1 MQGMCSASSKAASER
16 LDQKYDQAAPG
27 WADKMR
33 LLGYF
38 DAYLGFLSSDL
49 QVGLGKNALDIGCG
63 TGAFAEARAVV
74 QPDGQI
80 TLLEPSARML
90 QLARSALQRRGSD
103 PVPVQSRLEE
113 FQPDAPFDCLLAAH
127 VLEHCLDPV
136 AALRRMRE
144 LVEPGTS
151 LWLVVSK
158 PHWCNAIIWF
168 QWRHR
173 TYRPEVVAD
182 FLAHAGW
189 DLQAQHSFPTG
200 PPSRTSRGYR
210 AVAI

>member
-1 MQGMCSASSKAASER
+1 MCSVSSKAGPDR

-38 DAYLGFLSSDL
+38 DAYLGFLSSDP
-49 QVGLGKNALDIGCG
+49 QVELGRNALDIGCG
-63 TGAFAEARAVV
+63 TGAFAEARAVIRREGHV
-74 QPDGQI
+74 

-90 QLARSALQRRGSD
+90 QLAGSALQRRGGNAET
-103 PVPVQSRLEE
+103 VQSRLEE
-113 FQPDAPFDCLLAAH
+113 FHPASRFDCLLAAH
-127 VLEHCLDPV
+127 VLEHCVDPTD
-136 AALRRMRE
+136 ALRRMRD
-144 LVEPGTS
+144 LAEPGAT

-158 PHWCNAIIWF
+158 PHWCNVIIWF

-173 TYRPEVVAD
+173 TYRPDIVAEM
-182 FLAHAGW
+182 LARSGW
-189 DLQAQHSFPTG
+189 DLQAEHGFPTG

-210 AVAI
+210 AIAI

>member
-1 MQGMCSASSKAASER
+1 MCSASSKATGH
-16 LDQKYDQAAPG
+16 LDRKYDKAAPG

-38 DAYLGFLSSDL
+38 DAYLGFLSSAPQADL
-49 QVGLGKNALDIGCG
+49 GLNALDIGCG

-74 QPDGQI
+74 QPNGRI

-90 QLARSALQRRGSD
+90 QLAQSALQHRGIAAD
-103 PVPVQSRLEE
+103 TVQTRLEE
-113 FQPDAPFDCLLAAH
+113 FQPPSRFNCLLAAH
-127 VLEHCLDPV
+127 VLEHCADPV
-136 AALRRMRE
+136 AALRRMRD
-144 LVEPGTS
+144 LAEPGAA

-173 TYRPEVVAD
+173 TYRPDVVAD
-182 FLAHAGW
+182 MLTRAGW
-189 DLQAQHSFPTG
+189 ALQAEHSFSAG
-200 PPSRTSRGYR
+200 PPSRTSRGYLAR
-210 AVAI
+210 AT